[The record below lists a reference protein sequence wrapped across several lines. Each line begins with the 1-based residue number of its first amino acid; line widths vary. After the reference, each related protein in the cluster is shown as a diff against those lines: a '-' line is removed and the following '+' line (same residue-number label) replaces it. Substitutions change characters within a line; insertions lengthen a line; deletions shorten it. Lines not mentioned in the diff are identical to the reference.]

1 MKSMDYKFI
10 KKADKAVYKA
20 LAAEQKR
27 QEEELQLIASE
38 NYTSRAVMEAQGSVM
53 TNKYAEGYPG
63 RRYYQ
68 GMKHYDEVET
78 LAIDRAKKLFNAEH
92 ANVQPSSGSQANMAA
107 TLAVVEPG
115 DTIMGMDLA
124 CGGHLTHGMRL
135 NYSGLYFKV
144 ASYPVR
150 KEDFR
155 LDYEQI
161 RAIAKEAKPKL
172 LICGASAYPRVID
185 FKAFRSIADEVG
197 AVLMADI
204 AHIAGLVAGGV
215 HPSPFPYADIVT
227 TTTHKTLRGPRGG
240 LILCKEAFAKKVDSR
255 LFPGI
260 QGGPLMHVVA
270 AKAVAFEEALKPGFK
285 KYAKQIVANAKALS
299 GELMK
304 LGYSI
309 TTGGTDNHLMLV
321 DLRPK
326 GISGKD
332 AGLALEEAGMI
343 LNKNGVPFDDTPPA
357 VSGGVRLGTAG
368 VTTRGLKEKQMRQ
381 IAVWMD
387 QVMSHPTDAKL
398 KAKVK
403 KDVAKLCRKFPVYA

>member
-1 MKSMDYKFI
+1 MKSMEYKFI

-68 GMKHYDEVET
+68 GMKHYDEVEN
-78 LAIDRAKKLFNAEH
+78 LAIERAKKLFHAEH

-107 TLAVVEPG
+107 TLAVLEPG
-115 DTIMGMDLA
+115 DTLMGMDLA

-150 KEDFR
+150 KSDFR
-155 LDYEQI
+155 LDYDQV
-161 RAIAKEAKPKL
+161 RALAKEAKPKL
-172 LICGASAYPRVID
+172 LICGASAYPRTID

-204 AHIAGLVAGGV
+204 AHIAGLVAGGQ

-240 LILCKEAFAKKVDSR
+240 LILCKEAFARKVDSR

-270 AKAVAFEEALKPGFK
+270 AKAVAFHEALQPGFK

-326 GISGKD
+326 GLSGKD

-343 LNKNGVPFDDTPPA
+343 VNKNGVPFDDAPPA
-357 VSGGVRLGTAG
+357 VTSGVRLGTAG
-368 VTTRGLKEKQMRQ
+368 VTTRGLKEKQMKM
-381 IAVWMD
+381 IAAWMD
-387 QVMSHPTDAKL
+387 AVMSHPADAKL
-398 KAKVK
+398 KAGVK